1 MLVRDSIIPFSLSI
15 SGSWVYRVVAVAIAS
30 GQIMLQAVA
39 GEGIIVVIIVIERLV
54 QEVVEDV
61 VDVVDVVEVVGVAVR
76 SKDELYNVVQ

>member
-1 MLVRDSIIPFSLSI
+1 
-15 SGSWVYRVVAVAIAS
+15 VVAVAIAS

-39 GEGIIVVIIVIERLV
+39 GEGMIVVMIVIERLV

-76 SKDELYNVVQ
+76 SKDKLHNVVQ

>member
-1 MLVRDSIIPFSLSI
+1 M
-15 SGSWVYRVVAVAIAS
+15 AIAS

-39 GEGIIVVIIVIERLV
+39 GEGIIVVMIVMERLV

-76 SKDELYNVVQ
+76 SKDELHNVVQ